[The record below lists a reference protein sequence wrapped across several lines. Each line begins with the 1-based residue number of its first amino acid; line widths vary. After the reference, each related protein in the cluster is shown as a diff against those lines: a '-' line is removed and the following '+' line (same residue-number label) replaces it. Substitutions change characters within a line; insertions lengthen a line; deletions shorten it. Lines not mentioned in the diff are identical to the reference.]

1 MDLKP
6 NKRAVDYWQRLCA
19 TTEPVEMLWNVNWCD
34 IVVHRHLYYIWLF
47 IFFPFFGGVHGL
59 LWVSWKLVQR
69 RGHSSLAQT
78 FPELCFWSSWCPQEW
93 GLSLHLWRVTKG
105 NNNRLYVLSLLDIPG
120 FGLFFSKRRAEYWF
134 LVTRYSGTGIT
145 WVSAVLKTVKSS
157 TSGHLP
163 AAYLYRRRKQW
174 ASSRWHRRTLTWPI
188 GSRAWNREIL
198 GEL

>member
-1 MDLKP
+1 M
-6 NKRAVDYWQRLCA
+6 
-19 TTEPVEMLWNVNWCD
+19 
-34 IVVHRHLYYIWLF
+34 VHRHHYHIRLL
-47 IFFPFFGGVHGL
+47 IFSPSLEALIFSPSL
-59 LWVSWKLVQR
+59 EAWWILWVPRKLVQR

-105 NNNRLYVLSLLDIPG
+105 NNNRLYVLSLLDVPG
-120 FGLFFSKRRAEYWF
+120 FGLFFKEKSWVLF
-134 LVTRYSGTGIT
+134 LVTRYSGMGIT
-145 WVSAVLKTVKSS
+145 WVSAVFKTVKSS

-174 ASSRWHRRTLTWPI
+174 PSSRWHRRTLTWPI

>member
-1 MDLKP
+1 MT
-6 NKRAVDYWQRLCA
+6 VY
-19 TTEPVEMLWNVNWCD
+19 
-34 IVVHRHLYYIWLF
+34 
-47 IFFPFFGGVHGL
+47 FFPL
-59 LWVSWKLVQR
+59 LWRRAWTPLGIMKASPKERAFKSSSDFSWALFLKFMVSSGVGTQ
-69 RGHSSLAQT
+69 
-78 FPELCFWSSWCPQEW
+78 PPPM
-93 GLSLHLWRVTKG
+93 KG
-105 NNNRLYVLSLLDIPG
+105 NQGQQQQAVCFESLRYSWLWP
-120 FGLFFSKRRAEYWF
+120 FFFSKRRAEYWF